1 MLGLLWIVLCLVVG
15 EGIAAW
21 TRLPVPGSVLG
32 MALMLAGL
40 CCIGRVPECI
50 AAAAGQLIRLL
61 PLFVIP
67 AGVSVM
73 ANIGM
78 LRADLPAIAVAVV
91 LSTLAALGLTGWL
104 ASRTASC
111 RTRPRINLRKGA
123 RGALRSAKDLT

>member
-50 AAAAGQLIRLL
+50 DAAAGHLIRLL

-73 ANIGM
+73 AHIGM
-78 LRADLPAIAVAVV
+78 LRADLPTIAVAVL

-104 ASRTASC
+104 ASRAPNS
-111 RTRPRINLRKGA
+111 RTRPRVTLRGWA
-123 RGALRSAKDLT
+123 RSALRSAKDLT

>member
-1 MLGLLWIVLCLVVG
+1 VLGLLWIVLCLVVG
-15 EGIAAW
+15 ESIAAW
-21 TRLPVPGSVLG
+21 TGLPVPGSVLG

-50 AAAAGQLIRLL
+50 DDAAGQLIRLL

-73 ANIGM
+73 AHIGM
-78 LRADLPAIAVAVV
+78 LRADLPAIAGAVV

-104 ASRTASC
+104 VSRAPGW
-111 RTRPRINLRKGA
+111 RTLPRVPLPKWVRS
-123 RGALRSAKDLT
+123 ALRSAKDLT